1 MRIPVTKVLVGMDV
15 MRTFKAG
22 HEHSQKLCQQ
32 KDGKQSDY
40 ETSGSI
46 SRLSELV
53 KGLEIRF
60 VNFPFF
66 RT

>member
-53 KGLEIRF
+53 K
-60 VNFPFF
+60 
-66 RT
+66 